1 MDKII
6 LKLYK
11 VKLILTLQRQETEG
25 FCETLQ
31 HLKDK
36 KLCYR
41 GPVLPSLRLEIS
53 CVWVARDQP
62 KLARQAWAQ
71 MPRRRSP
78 GSTPSS
84 VYEYERPVTRQLWGH
99 RFLNKGAAAS
109 HRGEAPVGS
118 QDALPGSS
126 PVSAGALCMH
136 QL

>member
-99 RFLNKGAAAS
+99 RFLNKGVQPLKGLES
-109 HRGEAPVGS
+109 IYRKPVDNS
-118 QDALPGSS
+118 LPGWGPS
-126 PVSAGALCMH
+126 GKND
-136 QL
+136 